1 MIYKIKLVFFDV
13 VFLIRFIYAAC
24 CWGTMEMEH
33 LLRALIVDDAELSR
47 RVLKRVVSEVFE
59 YDEAENGLIAVRKY
73 IESLELGK
81 PYDIIFMDI
90 VMPELDGKKAVKII
104 RKIERYLE
112 VEQTPIV
119 MISASEML
127 DEIEELV
134 SGLLRKVV
142 NRQLLNETLR
152 GIFKDRIV
160 QLRCN

>member
-1 MIYKIKLVFFDV
+1 
-13 VFLIRFIYAAC
+13 
-24 CWGTMEMEH
+24 MEH